1 MMSFLKRLRQ
11 PKSIVN
17 RVHRCPLSTPS
28 DVKDS
33 RPSFLILYSLL
44 ANILISNTDILES
57 VRLTGFYLAI

>member
-17 RVHRCPLSTPS
+17 RVHPLSTPS

>member
-11 PKSIVN
+11 PKSIEYI
-17 RVHRCPLSTPS
+17 HCPLSTPS